1 MTETRKSKRLQLL
14 ERGITKEVRMNESVN
29 YLDYANSPLMWAA
42 AALAVAVVVFQS
54 ILFMKRSIKAASE
67 SALTTDQVHKAI
79 KSSVISSIGP
89 SVVILVTMISLLVT
103 MGAPVAWMRLSFIG
117 SVNYEAMAAGFGAQ
131 AMGKTLQ
138 TMDTMAFACGVWTM
152 VCGSLGWLIFTFL
165 FCDKMDKVNHLM
177 SKGNA
182 KMVPII
188 SAGGNFFTAEGSL
201 TFTNAPAIATIA
213 GCVIMMVLVK
223 LSRARD
229 IAWLREWAFAIAMFS
244 GMFIGYAVSVI

>member
-1 MTETRKSKRLQLL
+1 M
-14 ERGITKEVRMNESVN
+14 
-29 YLDYANSPLMWAA
+29 DA
-42 AALAVAVVVFQS
+42 
-54 ILFMKRSIKAASE
+54 
-67 SALTTDQVHKAI
+67 
-79 KSSVISSIGP
+79 SVIY
-89 SVVILVTMISLLVT
+89 
-103 MGAPVAWMRLSFIG
+103 R
-117 SVNYEAMAAGFGAQ
+117 VNYEAMAAGFGAQ

-188 SAGGNFFTAEGSL
+188 SAGAMLGAFANLASGNFFTAEGSL

-213 GCVIMMVLVK
+213 GCVIMMILVK

-229 IAWLREWAFAIAMFS
+229 IGWLREWAFAIAMFS

>member
-1 MTETRKSKRLQLL
+1 MKNDYYSGTYIPGIVKWGKITLL
-14 ERGITKEVRMNESVN
+14 LGIFAGFLPALVMAFRGYMPPVSAIIAGTLMQISVSGAFYIVEPISYFPILGIPGT
-29 YLDYANSPLMWAA
+29 YLTFLSGNTSNMRVPC
-42 AALAVAVVVFQS
+42 
-54 ILFMKRSIKAASE
+54 
-67 SALTTDQVHKAI
+67 
-79 KSSVISSIGP
+79 SSV
-89 SVVILVTMISLLVT
+89 
-103 MGAPVAWMRLSFIG
+103 
-117 SVNYEAMAAGFGAQ
+117 AQ
-131 AMGKTLQ
+131 
-138 TMDTMAFACGVWTM
+138 

-188 SAGGNFFTAEGSL
+188 SAGAMLGAFANLASGNFFTAEGSL

>member
-1 MTETRKSKRLQLL
+1 
-14 ERGITKEVRMNESVN
+14 
-29 YLDYANSPLMWAA
+29 
-42 AALAVAVVVFQS
+42 
-54 ILFMKRSIKAASE
+54 
-67 SALTTDQVHKAI
+67 
-79 KSSVISSIGP
+79 
-89 SVVILVTMISLLVT
+89 
-103 MGAPVAWMRLSFIG
+103 
-117 SVNYEAMAAGFGAQ
+117 
-131 AMGKTLQ
+131 MGKTLQ

-188 SAGGNFFTAEGSL
+188 SAGAMLGAFANLASGNFFTAEGSL

>member
-54 ILFMKRSIKAASE
+54 ILFMKRSMKAASE

-138 TMDTMAFACGVWTM
+138 TNGYHGICLRRVDHGMRLPGLADF
-152 VCGSLGWLIFTFL
+152 
-165 FCDKMDKVNHLM
+165 HL
-177 SKGNA
+177 
-182 KMVPII
+182 P
-188 SAGGNFFTAEGSL
+188 
-201 TFTNAPAIATIA
+201 
-213 GCVIMMVLVK
+213 VL
-223 LSRARD
+223 R
-229 IAWLREWAFAIAMFS
+229 
-244 GMFIGYAVSVI
+244 

>member
-1 MTETRKSKRLQLL
+1 MDMTETRKSKRLQLL

-54 ILFMKRSIKAASE
+54 ILFMKRSI
-67 SALTTDQVHKAI
+67 KAI

-188 SAGGNFFTAEGSL
+188 SAGAMLGAFANLASGNFFTAEGSL